1 MTCLEAELKSRTRGQ
16 SRDKS
21 TPQRSATEHPYQQT
35 TTQATLISLDPNQL
49 NNSLKLF
56 MPKSSGKIETPVV
69 ERFLT
74 PGFSDP
80 GWFARLTL
88 ASINTP
94 FGDAD
99 AMGEREQ
106 MAKLNVEQLVR
117 NSKKK

>member
-1 MTCLEAELKSRTRGQ
+1 M
-16 SRDKS
+16 
-21 TPQRSATEHPYQQT
+21 HP
-35 TTQATLISLDPNQL
+35 TLVSLDPSQL

-56 MPKSSGKIETPVV
+56 MPKSSGKLATPVL

-80 GWFARLTL
+80 AWFARLTL

-94 FGDAD
+94 FGDAE

-106 MAKLNVEQLVR
+106 MAKLNVERLRR